1 MCVCR
6 GGGRRQVDSGTYDIL
21 KLWLSGAVVTD
32 LLANFII
39 KLIGDETQAIV
50 C

>member
-1 MCVCR
+1 MCR

-39 KLIGDETQAIV
+39 GDETQAIDA